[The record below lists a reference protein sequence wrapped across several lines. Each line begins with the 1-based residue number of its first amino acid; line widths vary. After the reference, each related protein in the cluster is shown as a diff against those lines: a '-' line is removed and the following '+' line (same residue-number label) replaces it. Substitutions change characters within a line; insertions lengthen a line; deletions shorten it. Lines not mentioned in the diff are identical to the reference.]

1 MIELRLALPLL
12 VVAIASAGCAG
23 APRIA
28 EPPCDRPAP
37 ILGQYDGRA
46 PGYQVKLRDPK
57 LPAREVLSRYGLE
70 PRFVGS
76 GGEWASLD
84 LVAPQ
89 KIARLRCDRDVESIQ
104 FDVYLSRIAL

>member
-12 VVAIASAGCAG
+12 VIAFASAGCAG